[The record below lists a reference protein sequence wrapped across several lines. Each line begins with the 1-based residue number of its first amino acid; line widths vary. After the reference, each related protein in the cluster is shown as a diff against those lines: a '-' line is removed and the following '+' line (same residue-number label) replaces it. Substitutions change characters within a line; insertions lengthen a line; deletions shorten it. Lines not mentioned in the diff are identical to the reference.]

1 MTIIKANDF
10 RKALENGDL
19 KPCKKGRHSFKARS
33 GFAIGLIMEQESA
46 KEKKALKS
54 IKKPKIP
61 RKEAKQLTQMKL
73 WLYAIYGQLIEYEY
87 RFDKKRK
94 FRADIAMPEHKILI
108 EYEGINSE
116 KSGHTTMIGYT
127 KDTDKYNLAASLGF
141 TVLRYTV
148 MNYQNVISDVELLL
162 IEKDVTL
169 RNKPQTNGHQE
180 NKKAE
185 SR

>member
-1 MTIIKANDF
+1 MTLIKANDF

-73 WLYAIYGQLIEYEY
+73 WLYAIYGQHIEYEY
-87 RFDKKRK
+87 KFAQNRR
-94 FRADIAMPEHKILI
+94 FRADIAIPEAKILI
-108 EYEGINSE
+108 EYEGLNSE
-116 KSGHTTMIGYT
+116 KSGHTTLMGYS
-127 KDTDKYNLAASLGF
+127 KDTEKYNLASTLGF
-141 TVLRYTV
+141 KVIRYTV

-162 IEKDVTL
+162 KELNVTL
-169 RNKPQTNGHQE
+169 RNTPDHGQE
-180 NKKAE
+180 RE
-185 SR
+185 H